1 MESRNILFGLHELNG
16 IGWKTIQLIY
26 QSIKHNKHIENGV
39 EKLLSSDE
47 NSMMKNYNIPK
58 SKAQIISKNL
68 NLNFIQCR
76 LDIYKNENISF
87 LTIFDEGYPKIL
99 KETPSPPW
107 VIYYKGNLNLL
118 DNNKLAIVGTRYP
131 TVYGKM
137 ITEKLANQL
146 SSLGFCIIS
155 GLARGIDSIAH
166 KSAIDQFGST
176 IAVLGSGIDVV
187 YPSENKQLYESIVNK
202 GLVISEFPLG
212 TKPHPGLFPQ
222 RNRIIAGLSLG
233 TIVIEAAEKSGSLIT
248 ADQALEM
255 SRDIFAIPGPITSP
269 KSQGTLSLIKQG
281 AKMVTD
287 LKDIVEEYEHMMK
300 ISYNEKNLTTS
311 KTLSNDEQKIV
322 GFLSSEPVT
331 FEQIL
336 HKSDFTFGHLHSV
349 LLSLLMKNVISQ
361 LPGSKFV
368 TKSL

>member
-16 IGWKTIQLIY
+16 IGWKTIQLIF
-26 QSIKHNKHIENGV
+26 QSIKHNEDIEKGL
-39 EKLLSSDE
+39 EKLLSTDE
-47 NSMMKNYNIPK
+47 NSLIKNYKLPK
-58 SKAQIISKNL
+58 NKAQIIAKNL

-76 LDIYKNENISF
+76 LEIYKNENISF
-87 LTIFDEGYPKIL
+87 LTIFDEDYPKIL

-107 VIYYKGNLNLL
+107 VIYYKGNLRIL
-118 DNNKLAIVGTRYP
+118 DNFKLAIVGTRYP

-146 SSLGFCIIS
+146 SNLGFCIVS
-155 GLARGIDSIAH
+155 GLARGIDSISH
-166 KSAIDQFGST
+166 KAAMDHSGST

-187 YPSENKQLYESIVNK
+187 YPSENKHLYDSVANK
-202 GLVISEFPLG
+202 GLIVSEFPLG

-255 SRDIFAIPGPITSP
+255 SRDVFAIPGPITSP

-281 AKMVTD
+281 AKMVTV

-300 ISYNEKNLTTS
+300 ISYNEETLTTS
-311 KTLSNDEQKIV
+311 KVLSEEEQKIV
-322 GFLSSEPVT
+322 EFISSEPTT
-331 FEQIL
+331 FDQIL
-336 HKSDFTFGHLHSV
+336 HKSEFTFGHLHSV
-349 LLSLLMKNVISQ
+349 LLSLLMKNVIAQ

-368 TKSL
+368 TKSS